1 MTNERYV
8 ISERSGRLK
17 KKIRIRRKR
26 PVSVWYKLVRMVK
39 KPWVVL
45 TFILG
50 MIAAVYWSMDG
61 VAKKSTKS
69 PVGNAAAINKSL
81 NEKTGQ

>member
-26 PVSVWYKLVRMVK
+26 PVSLWNKALRLIK

-45 TFILG
+45 LFILG
-50 MIAAVYWSMDG
+50 MIAAVYLSMDG
-61 VAKKSTKS
+61 VGKKSTKS
-69 PVGNAAAINKSL
+69 PVKNAADVNSRLK
-81 NEKTGQ
+81 EKTGQ

>member
-1 MTNERYV
+1 MTKERYV

-26 PVSVWYKLVRMVK
+26 SAPLWSKLLRLIK

-45 TFILG
+45 LFILG
-50 MIAAVYWSMDG
+50 MIAAVYLSMDG

-69 PVGNAAAINKSL
+69 PVGNAADLNKSL
-81 NEKTGQ
+81 NEKTGK

>member
-1 MTNERYV
+1 
-8 ISERSGRLK
+8 
-17 KKIRIRRKR
+17 
-26 PVSVWYKLVRMVK
+26 MVK